1 MGSVRI
7 NCFLMVLFRVSS
19 AYSYSIQDNQNH
31 RACFPH
37 CCAALAKRT
46 LPGGSSTQTR
56 CVEYNHFIS
65 RYIIGEEAGTTSF
78 KCMVRFAKTGPALST
93 QHGLDIGYIMTSQ
106 GINSSHIHYMQCKTP
121 SSRYII
127 GEEAGTTSF
136 KCMVRFAK
144 TGPALSTQHGLDIG
158 YIMTSQGINSSHIHY
173 MQCKTPSRHDCL
185 HEYFTSNRSFN
196 EYSSTSS
203 STHSTRNDYSS

>member
-1 MGSVRI
+1 
-7 NCFLMVLFRVSS
+7 MVLFRVSS

-121 SSRYII
+121 S
-127 GEEAGTTSF
+127 
-136 KCMVRFAK
+136 
-144 TGPALSTQHGLDIG
+144 
-158 YIMTSQGINSSHIHY
+158 
-173 MQCKTPSRHDCL
+173 RHDCL